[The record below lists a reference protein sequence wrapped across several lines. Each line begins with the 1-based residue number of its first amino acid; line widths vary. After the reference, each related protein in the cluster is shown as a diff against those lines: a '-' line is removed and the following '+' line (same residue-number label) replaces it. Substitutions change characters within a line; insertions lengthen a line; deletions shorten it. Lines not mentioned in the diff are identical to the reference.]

1 MFSSGDFL
9 IIWCSVAI
17 PWWAGAL
24 YLGRK
29 LDDMSKVLDRMCDSL
44 GNMKQLTACGKPV
57 KVKKVI
63 RGNDK

>member
-9 IIWCSVAI
+9 IIWCSIAI
-17 PWWAGAL
+17 PWWACAL
-24 YLGRK
+24 YLGKR
-29 LDDMSKVLDRMCDSL
+29 LDDISKILDRMSYRV
-44 GNMKQLTACGKPV
+44 GNMQQLTACGKPV

>member
-24 YLGRK
+24 YLGKK
-29 LDDMSKVLDRMCDSL
+29 LDDMSRVLDRMSDNF
-44 GNMKQLTACGKPV
+44 GNMKHVTACGKPV
-57 KVKKVI
+57 KAKKVI
-63 RGNDK
+63 RANDK